1 MKHFYFMNRTTG
13 ELVTYSQANKAF
25 YSIKRSYLESIFD
38 EYEETDIL
46 SNEEVEFPNFL
57 NVLAQ

>member
-1 MKHFYFMNRTTG
+1 MNKTTG